1 MSDSFAI
8 PWTITCQVLLS
19 LGFPRQ
25 EYWSGFHFL
34 LQGIFL
40 TQGSKLH
47 LLHWQVDSLPLSHL
61 GSLFNS
67 VQSLSHVQLFAT
79 LWTAACQASLS
90 ITNSQSLLKLMSNS
104 CPLSRWCHPSVS
116 PSVVPFS
123 LCLQSFPASGSSPA
137 SQFFISHQIAKV
149 LESQLQHQSFKWT
162 FRTDFLYD
170 WLVQSPCNPRYS
182 QESSQYH
189 SSKASILQNCIHNI
203 QFWNLVYTV

>member
-1 MSDSFAI
+1 MSDYFAI
-8 PWTITCQVLLS
+8 PWTIACLVLLS

-40 TQGSKLH
+40 TQGSRLH
-47 LLHWQVDSLPLSHL
+47 LPHWQVDSLPLSHRR
-61 GSLFNS
+61 SLFNS
-67 VQSLSHVQLFAT
+67 VQSLSRVRLFAT
-79 LWTAACQASLS
+79 SWTAMQLARLPCPSPTPRAC
-90 ITNSQSLLKLMSNS
+90 SNS
-104 CPLSRWCHPSVS
+104 CPLSRRCHPSIS
-116 PSVVPFS
+116 PSVVLFS
-123 LCLQSFPASGSSPA
+123 LCLQSFTASGSSPA

-189 SSKASILQNCIHNI
+189 SSKASFLQNCIYNI
-203 QFWNLVYTV
+203 QF